1 MQYTEMLL
9 YHFYDLNRYVE
20 TEEDP
25 ATQIKLITDDSYTQ
39 QTVLKLISN
48 METYHKKQPYLL
60 KCLHNLVMDLPSTNF
75 GKQVGIFHI
84 FCHSV
89 FICFAIIIT

>member
-1 MQYTEMLL
+1 MQYNEMLL
-9 YHFYDLNRYVE
+9 YHFYDFNRYVE
-20 TEEDP
+20 AEEDP

-84 FCHSV
+84 FCHPV
-89 FICFAIIIT
+89 CICFAIIIT